1 MLIGQ
6 NLLEHSSLQKWTL
19 RFKTKRLELHY
30 RIYALP
36 RLRQQAR
43 IALVVGAVMYGLY
56 GFLDVLFL
64 PADAVLKVWYIRT
77 GVILLALA
85 AFCFTFFK
93 KFGRYSQAC
102 LSLTGIIG
110 GIGLMAKMSFLP
122 DWALTYF
129 YGGLILITFWI
140 YCFCGLRFLSALFS
154 GLILL
159 VAFNVAFMWLKMLPL
174 IQMVSYNFF
183 IVSSNIVGAF
193 ACYTAEAQNRALFLR
208 EMDLDKERHLQLNRA
223 LHDHLT
229 SLPNRELLM
238 DRVEQAIH
246 YAVRNDQVCA
256 GLYLD
261 LDGFKPINDTY
272 GHAVGDQ
279 VLQEVAKRFQ
289 SVLRDSDTLSRLGG
303 DEFFILA
310 RDIGTRQAAEIM
322 AKKLLQQLEQ
332 PFTFRNLPT
341 IDNLSASIGICIFPY
356 RDVSA
361 IDVVR
366 RADQAMYDVK
376 RSSKDGYAFA
386 ASA

>member
-19 RFKTKRLELHY
+19 RFKTKRLELYY
-30 RIYALP
+30 RLYALP

-77 GVILLALA
+77 GVILLAVA
-85 AFCFTFFK
+85 AFCFTFFQ
-93 KFGRYSQAC
+93 KFGRYSQTC
-102 LSLTGIIG
+102 LALTGIIG
-110 GIGLMAKMSFLP
+110 GTGLMAKMSFLP

-129 YGGLILITFWI
+129 YGGLILITFWV
-140 YCFCGLRFLSALFS
+140 YCFSGLRFPNALIS

-159 VAFNVAFMWLKMLPL
+159 VAFNVAFLWMHTLPL
-174 IQMVSYNFF
+174 IPMVSYNFF
-183 IVSSNIVGAF
+183 IISANIVGAF
-193 ACYTAEAQNRALFLR
+193 ACYMAESQNRALFLR
-208 EMDLDKERHLQLNRA
+208 EMELDKERRLQLNRA
-223 LHDHLT
+223 LHDNLT

-238 DRVEQAIH
+238 DRVEQAIN

-272 GHAVGDQ
+272 GHATGDL

-289 SVLRDSDTLSRLGG
+289 GVLRDSDTLSRLSG
-303 DEFFILA
+303 DEFFVLA
-310 RDIGTRQAAEIM
+310 RDIGSRQAAEIM

-332 PFTFRNLPT
+332 PFRFKHQPT
-341 IDNLSASIGICIFPY
+341 IEHVSASIGICIFPY
-356 RDVSA
+356 RDLSA
-361 IDVVR
+361 VDVVR
-366 RADQAMYDVK
+366 RADQAMYEVK
-376 RSSKDGYAFA
+376 RGTKGGYAFA
-386 ASA
+386 AT

>member
-19 RFKTKRLELHY
+19 RFKTKRLELYY
-30 RIYALP
+30 RLYALP
-36 RLRQQAR
+36 RLKQQAR

-64 PADAVLKVWYIRT
+64 PADAVLKVWYIRS
-77 GVILLALA
+77 GVILLAIV

-93 KFGRYSQAC
+93 RFGRHSQTC

-110 GIGLMAKMSFLP
+110 GLGLMAKMSFLP

-129 YGGLILITFWI
+129 YGGLILITFWV
-140 YCFCGLRFLSALFS
+140 YCFSGLRFPNALLS

-159 VAFNVAFMWLKMLPL
+159 VAFNVAFMWLHTLP
-174 IQMVSYNFF
+174 IIPMVSYNFF
-183 IVSSNIVGAF
+183 IVSANVVGAF

-208 EMDLDKERHLQLNRA
+208 EMELDKERHLQLNRA
-223 LHDHLT
+223 LHDNLT
-229 SLPNRELLM
+229 ALPNRELLM
-238 DRVEQAIH
+238 DRVDQAIN
-246 YAVRNDQVCA
+246 YSVRNDQLCA

-261 LDGFKPINDTY
+261 LDRFKPINDTY
-272 GHAVGDQ
+272 GHAIGDQ
-279 VLQEVAKRFQ
+279 VLQEVAQRFRG
-289 SVLRDSDTLSRLGG
+289 VLRDSDTLSRLGG

-310 RDIGTRQAAEIM
+310 RDIGTRDAAEVM
-322 AKKLLQQLEQ
+322 ANKLLQQLEK
-332 PFTFRNLPT
+332 PIVLKNLPP

-366 RADQAMYDVK
+366 RADQAMYDIK
-376 RSSKDGYAFA
+376 RGAKAGYAFA
-386 ASA
+386 AND

>member
-19 RFKTKRLELHY
+19 RFKTTRLELHY
-30 RIYALP
+30 RIYVLP

-77 GVILLALA
+77 GVILFVLA

-110 GIGLMAKMSFLP
+110 GIGLMAKMTFLP
-122 DWALTYF
+122 DWALTFF
-129 YGGLILITFWI
+129 YGGLILITFWV
-140 YCFCGLRFLSALFS
+140 YCFSGLRFPNALLS

-159 VAFNVAFMWLKMLPL
+159 IAFNVAFMWLKMLPL
-174 IQMVSYNFF
+174 IEMMSYNFF

-193 ACYTAEAQNRALFLR
+193 ACYMTEAQNRALFLR
-208 EMDLDKERHLQLNRA
+208 EMDLEKERYLQRNRA

-229 SLPNRELLM
+229 ALPNRELLM
-238 DRVEQAIH
+238 DRVEQAIS
-246 YAVRNDQVCA
+246 YAVRNDQICA

-272 GHAVGDQ
+272 GHGVGDQ

-289 SVLRDSDTLSRLGG
+289 AVLRDSDTLSRLGG

-310 RDIGTRQAAEIM
+310 RDIGSRQAAEVM
-322 AKKLLQQLEQ
+322 AKKLLEQLEQ
-332 PFTFRNLPT
+332 PFVFKNLPT

-356 RDVSA
+356 RDVSS
-361 IDVVR
+361 IDVIR
-366 RADQAMYDVK
+366 RADQAMYDIK
-376 RSSKDGYAFA
+376 RSTKNGYAFA

>member
-6 NLLEHSSLQKWTL
+6 NLLEHSSLQRWTL

-30 RIYALP
+30 RLYALP
-36 RLRQQAR
+36 RLKQQAR

-56 GFLDVLFL
+56 GFLDALFL

-77 GVILLALA
+77 GVILLALS

-102 LSLTGIIG
+102 LSLTGILG
-110 GIGLMAKMSFLP
+110 GLGLMAKMSFLP

-129 YGGLILITFWI
+129 YGGLILIIFWV
-140 YCFCGLRFLSALFS
+140 YCFSGLRFPHALFS
-154 GLILL
+154 GFVL
-159 VAFNVAFMWLKMLPL
+159 VAAFNVAFLWLHELPL
-174 IQMVSYNFF
+174 IPMVSYNFF
-183 IVSSNIVGAF
+183 IVSANIVGAF

-229 SLPNRELLM
+229 ALPNRELLM

-246 YAVRNDQVCA
+246 YAVRNDQICA

-261 LDGFKPINDTY
+261 LDGFKPINDSY
-272 GHAVGDQ
+272 GHGVGDQ

-289 SVLRDSDTLSRLGG
+289 AVLRDSDTLSRLGG

-310 RDIGTRQAAEIM
+310 RDIGSRQAAEVM
-322 AKKLLQQLEQ
+322 AKKLLQQLER
-332 PFTFRNLPT
+332 PISFRNLPT
-341 IDNLSASIGICIFPY
+341 IDHLSASIGICIFPY

-366 RADQAMYDVK
+366 RADQAMYDIK
-376 RSSKDGYAFA
+376 RSTKDGYAFA
-386 ASA
+386 ASE

>member
-43 IALVVGAVMYGLY
+43 IALAVGAVMYGLY

-110 GIGLMAKMSFLP
+110 GLGLMAKMSFLP
-122 DWALTYF
+122 DWALTFF
-129 YGGLILITFWI
+129 YGGLILITFWV
-140 YCFCGLRFLSALFS
+140 YCFSGLRFPNALLT

-159 VAFNVAFMWLKMLPL
+159 VAFNVAFMWLKVVPL
-174 IQMVSYNFF
+174 VQMVSYDFF

-193 ACYTAEAQNRALFLR
+193 ACYIAEAQNRALFLR

-246 YAVRNDQVCA
+246 YAARNDQICA

-272 GHAVGDQ
+272 GHGVGDQ

-289 SVLRDSDTLSRLGG
+289 AVLRDSDTLSRLGG

-310 RDIGTRQAAEIM
+310 RDIGSRQAAEVM

-332 PFTFRNLPT
+332 PFTFRSLPT
-341 IDNLSASIGICIFPY
+341 IDHLSASIGICIFPY

-366 RADQAMYDVK
+366 RADQAMYDIK
-376 RSSKDGYAFA
+376 RSTKDGYAFA
-386 ASA
+386 ASV